1 MFVIQITYG
10 GSQVE
15 SVDIERAEA
24 AAQAFADKHAM
35 TPAMLKNAYECRL
48 EFNGWDEIERGPM
61 PSHVE
66 HWAEWWRRMES
77 VADCA
82 LTEGWHRPEGASC
95 SVGWES

>member
-1 MFVIQITYG
+1 MFVINILYG
-10 GSQVE
+10 ACQVE
-15 SVDIERAEA
+15 AVDIERAEA

-35 TPAMLKNAYECRL
+35 TPAMLKNAYEGWL
-48 EFNGWDEIERGPM
+48 EFIEWDEIERGPM

-66 HWAEWWRRMES
+66 RWAEWWRRMES

-82 LTEGWHRPEGASC
+82 LTEGWHRPEGAFC